1 MSAYLYN
8 NIDQTI
14 KHFLKVGAPYFIIT
28 ADKKSIIYAQAD
40 NLSMD
45 EAVEELKDI
54 LENTE
59 SEQVFYIYCYKTKA
73 AKTGLKLNPETA
85 DAVISLK
92 KKRKEY
98 SPEEKA
104 QYYSPVMLE
113 LRSLRDELQELKRA
127 QELEKLTEAEEEE
140 LTEDELKQ
148 DMQSNLLGTIL
159 GNPAVQNVLSA
170 LLTNLTANLLTNNNN
185 NMPQTNQYNR
195 PQALAGTEVAEE
207 LELAETLEILFSKGV
222 TLEHLKKL
230 ASYPK
235 AKITM
240 LLNML

>member
-14 KHFLKVGAPYFIIT
+14 KHFIKVGAPYFIIT

-40 NLSMD
+40 NLTIE

-54 LENTE
+54 LDATE
-59 SEQVFYIYCYKTKA
+59 SEQVFYIYCYKTK

-98 SPEEKA
+98 STEEKA
-104 QYYSPVMLE
+104 QYYSPVMQE
-113 LRSLRDELQELKRA
+113 LRSLREELQDLKRT
-127 QELEKLTEAEEEE
+127 QELEKLAGAEDEEITEEE
-140 LTEDELKQ
+140 LKA
-148 DMQSNLLGTIL
+148 DMQNNLLGTIL
-159 GNPAVQNVLSA
+159 GNPAVQNVLTA
-170 LLTNLTANLLTNNNN
+170 LLTNLTANLLTPNTTN
-185 NMPQTNQYNR
+185 NMQTNQNYR
-195 PQALAGTEVAEE
+195 PTALAGTEVAEE
-207 LELAETLEILFSKGV
+207 LELAETLEVLFSKGV

-230 ASYPK
+230 ASFPK
-235 AKITM
+235 AKISM

>member
-40 NLSMD
+40 NLSME
-45 EAVEELKDI
+45 EAVDELKDI

-59 SEQVFYIYCYKTKA
+59 SEQVFYIYCYKTKSR
-73 AKTGLKLNPETA
+73 TGLKLNPETA

-98 SPEEKA
+98 STEEKA

-113 LRSLRDELQELKRA
+113 LRSLREELQDLKRT
-127 QELEKLTEAEEEE
+127 QELEKLAGAEEEEE
-140 LTEDELKQ
+140 LTEEELKQ

-159 GNPAVQNVLSA
+159 GNPAVQNVLTA
-170 LLTNLTANLLTNNNN
+170 LLTNLTANLLTTNNNN
-185 NMPQTNQYNR
+185 NMQTQPQYR
-195 PQALAGTEVAEE
+195 PTALAGTEVAEE
-207 LELAETLEILFSKGV
+207 LELAETLEVLFSKGV

-230 ASYPK
+230 ASFPQ

>member
-14 KHFLKVGAPYFIIT
+14 KHFKKVGAPYFIIT

-45 EAVEELKDI
+45 EAVDELKDI
-54 LENTE
+54 LDATE
-59 SEQVFYIYCYKTKA
+59 SEQVFYIYCYKTK

-98 SPEEKA
+98 STEEKA
-104 QYYSPVMLE
+104 QYYSPVMHE
-113 LRSLRDELQELKRA
+113 LRSLREELQELKRT
-127 QELEKLTEAEEEE
+127 QELEKLAVAEEDEE
-140 LTEDELKQ
+140 ITEEELKQ
-148 DMQSNLLGTIL
+148 DMQNNLLGTIL
-159 GNPAVQNVLSA
+159 GNPAVQNVLTA
-170 LLTNLTANLLTNNNN
+170 LLTNLTANLLTPNTTN
-185 NMPQTNQYNR
+185 NMQPNQNYR
-195 PQALAGTEVAEE
+195 PTALAGTEVGEE
-207 LELAETLEILFSKGV
+207 LELAETLEVLFSKGV

-230 ASYPK
+230 ASFPK
-235 AKITM
+235 AKISM

>member
-14 KHFLKVGAPYFIIT
+14 KHFIKVGAPYFIIT

-40 NLSMD
+40 NLTIE

-54 LENTE
+54 LDATE

-73 AKTGLKLNPETA
+73 KTGIKLNPETA

-98 SPEEKA
+98 STEEKA
-104 QYYSPVMLE
+104 QYYSPVMQE
-113 LRSLRDELQELKRA
+113 LRSLREELQDLKRT
-127 QELEKLTEAEEEE
+127 QELEKLAGAEDEEITEEE
-140 LTEDELKQ
+140 LKA
-148 DMQSNLLGTIL
+148 DMQNNLLGTIL
-159 GNPAVQNVLSA
+159 GNPAVQNVLTA
-170 LLTNLTANLLTNNNN
+170 LLTNLTANLLTPNTTN
-185 NMPQTNQYNR
+185 NMQTNQNYR
-195 PQALAGTEVAEE
+195 PTALAGTEVAEE
-207 LELAETLEILFSKGV
+207 LELAETLEVLFSKGV

-230 ASYPK
+230 ASFPQ
-235 AKITM
+235 AKISM

>member
-40 NLSMD
+40 NLSME

-73 AKTGLKLNPETA
+73 RTGLKLNPETA

-98 SPEEKA
+98 STEEKA

-127 QELEKLTEAEEEE
+127 QELEKLTAEEEE
-140 LTEDELKQ
+140 LTEEELKQ

-207 LELAETLEILFSKGV
+207 LELAETLEVLFSKGV

-230 ASYPK
+230 ASFPQ

>member
-59 SEQVFYIYCYKTKA
+59 SEQVFYIYCYKTKPR
-73 AKTGLKLNPETA
+73 TGLKLNPETA

-127 QELEKLTEAEEEE
+127 QELEKLTAEEEE

-207 LELAETLEILFSKGV
+207 LELAETLEVLFSKGV

-230 ASYPK
+230 ASFPQ